1 MILPTVFCLFVKVY
15 EDKCVLEFY
24 PLSFYRSL
32 PLLHSLSLDGSKLR
46 KTEPMSSRTL
56 CSLKTKKQINIY
68 IELGRQTP
76 HIYIYINRK
85 NLYLRID
92 FMSKIMW
99 NITINDI
106 R

>member
-46 KTEPMSSRTL
+46 RTEPISSRTL

-68 IELGRQTP
+68 IGVGRQTFN
-76 HIYIYINRK
+76 IYIYILKPIGAYR
-85 NLYLRID
+85 LHE
-92 FMSKIMW
+92 
-99 NITINDI
+99 
-106 R
+106 